1 MTSRDT
7 TTRRSALKAGIAS
20 LASAAVITPEGH
32 AAMPQNILPKVPGE
46 TKVVYLGGDQL
57 HNALMQEVSIRSTFE
72 KTAGW
77 RVISTTDASLVTP
90 ELLSDADLFI
100 MTRWGGPILNW
111 HMGPLV
117 DTRPS
122 AEESSDGH
130 LTGTLQNAVI
140 DNVQNRGMGF
150 LALHCSL
157 WYKNFPEFSAMMGIM
172 ATTHGGPQTEVRCYD
187 FNQDHPITQ
196 GFTDFSL
203 GTEETFGYDPATP
216 DTVVLYRQT
225 GSTDLTIDNAG
236 WAYESGK
243 GRVVGLVAGHSH
255 TAWRSIQY
263 RELHW
268 RGAHWAMKREIPP
281 FKGVD
286 DIGA

>member
-1 MTSRDT
+1 MPSNSISR
-7 TTRRSALKAGIAS
+7 REILKSGVAAVT
-20 LASAAVITPEGH
+20 ASAVVSPAV
-32 AAMPQNILPKVPGE
+32 AAPSTWAKQSADE

-77 RVISTTDASLVTP
+77 RVISTTDESLVTH

-122 AEESSDGH
+122 LEESSDGH
-130 LTGTLQNAVI
+130 LTKRLQDAII

-157 WYKNFPEFSAMMGIM
+157 WYKDFPDFSAMMGIM
-172 ATTHGGPQTEVRCYD
+172 ATTHTGPNPTVRCYD
-187 FNQDHPITQ
+187 FNQDHPITR
-196 GFTDFSL
+196 GFSEFTL
-203 GTEETFGYDPATP
+203 GTEETFGFDPATP
-216 DTVVLYRQT
+216 DTVVLYRQV
-225 GSTDLTIDNAG
+225 GSIPLTVDNAG

-255 TAWRSIQY
+255 TAWRDIRY

>member
-1 MTSRDT
+1 MPFDNISR
-7 TTRRSALKAGIAS
+7 RNILLSGA
-20 LASAAVITPEGH
+20 AAVTSSSIVSPAI
-32 AAMPQNILPKVPGE
+32 AASSKWAKQSADE

-77 RVISTTDASLVTP
+77 RVISTTDATLVTP
-90 ELLSDADLFI
+90 ELLSDTDLFV
-100 MTRWGGPILNW
+100 MTRFANPIFNW

-117 DTRPS
+117 DKRLWT
-122 AEESSDGH
+122 EDGKDGH
-130 LTGTLQNAVI
+130 LSKTLQNAVI

-157 WYKNFPEFSAMMGIM
+157 WYKDYPEFSAMMGIM
-172 ATTHGGPQTEVRCYD
+172 ATTHTGPNKSVRCYD
-187 FNQDHPITQ
+187 FNQDHPITK
-196 GFTDFSL
+196 GFSEFSL
-203 GTEETFGYDPATP
+203 KTEETFSFDPTAPETI
-216 DTVVLYRQT
+216 VLYKQMGTMR
-225 GSTDLTIDNAG
+225 GEVDNAG

-255 TAWRSIQY
+255 TAWRSNKY

-268 RGAHWAMKREIPP
+268 RGAHWAMKRDIPP
-281 FKGVD
+281 FNGPD

>member
-1 MTSRDT
+1 MELNMFSR
-7 TTRRSALKAGIAS
+7 REILKYGAAAAATAS
-20 LASAAVITPEGH
+20 LTTSAA
-32 AAMPQNILPKVPGE
+32 AAASKWAKRSGNE

-77 RVISTTDASLVTP
+77 RVISTTDATLVTP

-111 HMGPLV
+111 HMGPIV
-117 DTRPS
+117 DSRPS

-130 LTGTLQNAVI
+130 LTKTLQNAVI

-157 WYKNFPEFSAMMGIM
+157 WYKDFPEFSAMMGIM
-172 ATTHGGPQTEVRCYD
+172 ATTHTGPNDTVRCYD
-187 FNQDHPITQ
+187 FNQNHPITQ
-196 GFTDFSL
+196 GFKEFSL
-203 GTEETFGYDPATP
+203 GTEETFGFDPASP
-216 DTVVLYRQT
+216 ETVVLYKQI
-225 GSTDLTIDNAG
+225 GSMARTVDNSG

-243 GRVVGLVAGHSH
+243 GRIVGLVAGHSH
-255 TAWRSIQY
+255 TAWRDIRY

-268 RGAHWAMKREIPP
+268 RAAHWAMKRNIPP
-281 FKGVD
+281 FNGMP